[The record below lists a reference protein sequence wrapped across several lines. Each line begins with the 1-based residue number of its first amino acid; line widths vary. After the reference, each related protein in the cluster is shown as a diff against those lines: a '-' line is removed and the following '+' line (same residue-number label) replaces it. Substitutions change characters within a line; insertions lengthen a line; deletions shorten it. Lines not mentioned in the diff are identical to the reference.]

1 MFESRFVQRLILSIV
16 VIQIGVGCALI
27 GYPAWVSYTNHDAQ
41 WQRSAKEQSALL
53 ATALAPQLIT
63 EVAADQ
69 LLDTLELLKDD
80 PNLRYAVIF
89 NTQRKLLAS
98 LGTPPPSSQDFIADS
113 NIRQTLSDG
122 ILTLAQPLVTQ
133 GRLVG
138 IVQTGY
144 SSAYW
149 RNFLALAIQK
159 VAIVLAGV
167 LLSIVALLSFS
178 RSARRS
184 LAQVRNGIAELIQ
197 EHWEHR
203 LKPDGV
209 LGNLSDEFNR
219 LAILLHK
226 NQRETTSQYEQL
238 LQEWRRLNTL
248 LSGTSAI
255 VWEVDTSNGQFRYVS
270 THAER
275 LLGYPT
281 AHWLEPDFCQRHV
294 HPNDQ
299 DWVQSFLTHPAIA
312 TTNTTLDFR
321 IFNNNEECRWLRM
334 IGALAIEHNEQQD
347 KDQLLAGFLLDVT
360 QEKLSEQRITY
371 LANHDPLTGL
381 INRHRFQERLEE
393 QIAYNR
399 RYSTSG
405 VLLFMDLDQFKYIND
420 NYGHHTGD
428 EYLQQ
433 IAGHLRKF
441 IRETDVV
448 GRLGGDEFG
457 IILPNTDQEQ
467 AIQFTERLLK
477 TLNTQEFIHEDRL
490 ATFGASI
497 GIVFFPQHGG
507 QAGEL
512 LAKADTAMYTAKDQG
527 RNTYAIFEQGKR
539 STYLQ
544 DKVQWEDRIRRA
556 LKDNGFQLYF
566 QPIVDLHSG
575 QIEHYESLLR
585 MIGED
590 GKIIA
595 PGAFIGIAERFGMIR
610 DIDQWVVDSALQ
622 TQGESIR
629 NGKPVS
635 LTINLSGRHFG
646 NPQILAIIQ
655 ESTQRHGADPN
666 SIVFEVTET
675 AAVENFTDAC
685 TFIQALRDKGYRIAL
700 DDFGSGF
707 SSFDYLKNI
716 PVDYI
721 KIDGSFVRNLHRSR
735 VDRIFVN
742 AIADLARGLDVAA
755 VAEFVENQETVEIL
769 RELGVPLGQGYFFAK
784 PNPQFQNSDQLMI
797 PTRSENSP
805 IDTAIT
811 PTTSQRNL

>member
-16 VIQIGVGCALI
+16 VIQVMVGLALI
-27 GYPAWVSYTNHDAQ
+27 GYPAWVSHTGQDAL
-41 WQRSAKEQSALL
+41 WQRSAHEQSALL
-53 ATALAPQLIT
+53 AKALTPQL
-63 EVAADQ
+63 VVGVSANQ
-69 LLDTLELLKDD
+69 LLDTLELLKND
-80 PNLRYAVIF
+80 PNLRYAVVF
-89 NTQRKLLAS
+89 NIQRELLAS
-98 LGTPPPSSQDFIADS
+98 LGEPPLASQDFVADS
-113 NIRQTLSDG
+113 AVRQALTDG
-122 ILTLAQPLVTQ
+122 VLTIAQPLLAGQ
-133 GRLVG
+133 RIVG
-138 IVQTGY
+138 MVQTGY
-144 SSAYW
+144 SSNHK
-149 RNFLALAIQK
+149 RDLLILAFQSL
-159 VAIVLAGV
+159 AIVLGGV
-167 LLSIVALLSFS
+167 ILSVLALLTFS

-184 LAQVRNGIAELIQ
+184 LAQLRNGITELTQ
-197 EHWEHR
+197 EHWERR
-203 LKPDGV
+203 LIPDGV
-209 LGNLSDEFNR
+209 LGNVSEEFNR
-219 LAILLHK
+219 LAVRLQK
-226 NQRETTSQYEQL
+226 NQRETTTQYEQL

-255 VWEVDTSNGQFRYVS
+255 VWEVDASNGRFRYVS

-281 AHWLEPDFCQRHV
+281 AQWLEPDFCQRHV
-294 HPNDQ
+294 HPNDL

-321 IFNNNEECRWLRM
+321 IFNSHEECRWLRM
-334 IGALAIEHNEQQD
+334 IGALTMTGNEAED
-347 KDQLLAGFLLDVT
+347 KDQSLAGFLLDVT

-399 RYSTSG
+399 RYDTNG

-420 NYGHHTGD
+420 TYGHHTGD
-428 EYLQQ
+428 EYLRQ

-441 IRETDVV
+441 IRDSDIV

-457 IILPNTDQEQ
+457 IILPNTDHVQ
-467 AIQFTERLLK
+467 AKQFTERLLK
-477 TLNTQEFIHEDRL
+477 TLNAQEFMHEDRL
-490 ATFGASI
+490 TSFGASI
-497 GIVFFPQHGG
+497 GVVLFPQHGD
-507 QAGEL
+507 QASEL

-527 RNTYAIFEQGKR
+527 RNTYAIFEEGSR

-544 DKVQWEDRIRRA
+544 DKVHWEDRIRRA

-566 QPIVDLHSG
+566 QPIVDLRSG

-610 DIDQWVVDSALQ
+610 DIDQWVVASALR
-622 TQGESIR
+622 TQGESMR
-629 NGKPVS
+629 NGTPVS

-646 NPQILAIIQ
+646 NPQILEIIQ
-655 ESTQRHGADPN
+655 ESTQRHGANPN

-685 TFIQALRDKGYRIAL
+685 HFIQALRDKGYRIAL

-721 KIDGSFVRNLHRSR
+721 KIDGSFVRNLASQPGRPYLRQRHR
-735 VDRIFVN
+735 
-742 AIADLARGLDVAA
+742 
-755 VAEFVENQETVEIL
+755 
-769 RELGVPLGQGYFFAK
+769 
-784 PNPQFQNSDQLMI
+784 
-797 PTRSENSP
+797 
-805 IDTAIT
+805 
-811 PTTSQRNL
+811 